1 MILGVRFK
9 KKAITFLEIIIAVTV
24 MAVAMIPI
32 FGMLSR
38 QTVETDKNASQAFAI
53 NKAAQVLNTIID
65 SVSFVALRQGNPG
78 YIKVDD
84 LQGNPRYSQDLR
96 LNQAWAKNMSTMLFN
111 NSTADSNGFACR
123 GIVTDSKGISYLI
136 HLRVEDI
143 PSTIR
148 HAKPERKQIG
158 NGYPKEEPSDFSEQD
173 DVNFSFLKNSSL
185 LTSSKWTQD
194 FAETPGEPG
203 GKPFT
208 ELNIPGNAVSESPVN
223 FYTDESLDTLPGN
236 TKYSYMNPTAE
247 RFTGK
252 MVMKKVPYPTDNTL
266 AYCPFK
272 RLIVQVQWNLEPK
285 YYSEPENTKGNVQ
298 RIHLMAIKGDIDS

>member
-1 MILGVRFK
+1 MILGVRLK

-143 PSTIR
+143 PSTIK
-148 HAKPERKQIG
+148 HTKPERKQIG
-158 NGYPKEEPSDFSEQD
+158 NSYPKEEPSDFSEQE

-185 LTSSKWTQD
+185 LTSSKFNLD
-194 FAETPGEPG
+194 YAETPGEPG

-236 TKYSYMNPTAE
+236 TKYS
-247 RFTGK
+247 
-252 MVMKKVPYPTDNTL
+252 
-266 AYCPFK
+266 
-272 RLIVQVQWNLEPK
+272 
-285 YYSEPENTKGNVQ
+285 
-298 RIHLMAIKGDIDS
+298 